1 MDDPIVITGIGMVT
15 AAGETREATWR
26 AVCNGQSGI
35 KPLTDFP
42 GIEPGRLLGAV
53 VESTPANTPEQ
64 RNVPFALQAAHEAL
78 DDSGLNLLEIDRERF
93 GSSVAV
99 NTGDMPLNEATR
111 VGTPIET
118 SPNLWWRQLLPNTT
132 AYTVG
137 QHFDFRG
144 PRLCNSTACASG
156 TVAVLQGARAI
167 QDGQCDKILAGGAQA
182 IHPLLAAG
190 FDKMR
195 VLAKHD
201 DPRQACR
208 PFDANRSGFVMG
220 EGSAMMV
227 LERKTDAIN
236 RGAQIYAE
244 ITGGA
249 LCGDAHH
256 VTDLSTDSTTF
267 THLLRET
274 LRKSRLAPSDIGY
287 INAHGTGTKQNDVME
302 SRGIRNAFDNQ
313 VGDLCVS
320 STKAVLGHLVN
331 AAGAVETAL
340 TILALRDGYAPPT
353 MNLTTPDPECDLD
366 CIPLIGRKRPLE
378 HAMKT
383 SIAFGGHLAAI
394 ALRRFTGANE
404 RQSLLEDRLPL
415 AA

>member
-1 MDDPIVITGIGMVT
+1 MDDAVVITGIGMVT
-15 AAGETREATWR
+15 AVGETREATWR
-26 AVCNGQSGI
+26 AVCNGESGVT
-35 KPLTDFP
+35 PLDNFP
-42 GIEPGRLLGAV
+42 GIQPGRLLGAV
-53 VESTPANTPEQ
+53 VESTPPNCPTQ
-64 RNVPFALQAAHEAL
+64 RNVPFALQAASEAL
-78 DDSGLNLLEIDRERF
+78 ADSGLNLLEYDRERL
-93 GSSVAV
+93 GTSVAV

-111 VGTPIET
+111 VGVPIEA
-118 SPNLWWRQLLPNTT
+118 SPNQWWKQLLPNTT

-137 QHFDFRG
+137 QHFDFCG

-156 TVAVLQGARAI
+156 TVAILQGTRAI
-167 QDGQCDKILAGGAQA
+167 QDGQCDKMLVGGSQA

-195 VLAKHD
+195 VLAKGD
-201 DPRQACR
+201 NPTLACR
-208 PFDANRSGFVMG
+208 PFDANRTGFVMG
-220 EGSAMMV
+220 EGAAMMV

-244 ITGGA
+244 VSGGA
-249 LCGDAHH
+249 ICGDAHH

-274 LRKSRLAPSDIGY
+274 LRKSGLHSSDVGY
-287 INAHGTGTKQNDVME
+287 INAHGTGTKQNDIME
-302 SRGIRNAFDNQ
+302 SRGIRNAFDNS

-340 TILALRDGYAPPT
+340 TVLALRDGFAPPT

-366 CIPLIGRKRPLE
+366 CIPLIGRKRPFE

-394 ALRRFTGANE
+394 ALRRYSGANE
-404 RQSLLEDRLPL
+404 RQAPTTVPLPL